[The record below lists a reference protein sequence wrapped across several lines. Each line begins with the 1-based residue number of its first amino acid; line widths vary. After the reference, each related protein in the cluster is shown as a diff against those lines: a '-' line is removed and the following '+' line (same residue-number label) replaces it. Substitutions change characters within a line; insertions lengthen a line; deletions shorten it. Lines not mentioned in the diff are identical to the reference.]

1 MKFFT
6 KYHKRLRITRLK
18 AAFWIVVV
26 CIFLMPSYVKFE
38 KTGDNMF
45 TVFLDGINVGVV
57 GDVSDIDPIL
67 MKARAEVAKGYS
79 EVVLADAEITYKGSE
94 VISGKINDANVI
106 KNNMIQVLEDNRKQ
120 TLLRSYTVKIDDFSV
135 NLASADEVLQ
145 LLRAS
150 LAVYDTDSK
159 YDVELNMDPEREL
172 NVLAATVD
180 RKTTTSEQKQA
191 NVDTGAG
198 FESALNT
205 IFSEVEPQT
214 EKDFADYEQGLINLS
229 YANKVEV
236 VESYLPADELTD
248 IDTAIQTVTKE
259 QEQNQIYVVAS
270 GDTLS
275 QIAEKNN
282 LTMEKLISLN
292 NLESENTTIRVGDE
306 LIITVPEPEL
316 SVDRVEQSYYEETY
330 DADIIYE
337 DNDQWFTT
345 QTQTLQEPSSG
356 YRKVIADITYRN
368 AFETGREIVKE
379 EIVMEAVPK
388 IVERGT
394 ITPPTYIKPLSGG
407 VITSGFGKRVAPTR
421 GASTY
426 HKGIDFSTPKGTSV
440 FASNAGVVVRAGW
453 GSGYGYVVYIDHSD
467 GRETRYGHL
476 SKILVKVGQTVA
488 QGEKIALSG
497 NTGVSTGPHLHF
509 EILINGVQVNP
520 LNYLDN

>member
-1 MKFFT
+1 
-6 KYHKRLRITRLK
+6 
-18 AAFWIVVV
+18 
-26 CIFLMPSYVKFE
+26 
-38 KTGDNMF
+38 
-45 TVFLDGINVGVV
+45 
-57 GDVSDIDPIL
+57 
-67 MKARAEVAKGYS
+67 
-79 EVVLADAEITYKGSE
+79 
-94 VISGKINDANVI
+94 
-106 KNNMIQVLEDNRKQ
+106 
-120 TLLRSYTVKIDDFSV
+120 
-135 NLASADEVLQ
+135 
-145 LLRAS
+145 
-150 LAVYDTDSK
+150 
-159 YDVELNMDPEREL
+159 
-172 NVLAATVD
+172 
-180 RKTTTSEQKQA
+180 
-191 NVDTGAG
+191 
-198 FESALNT
+198 
-205 IFSEVEPQT
+205 VEPQT

-356 YRKVIADITYRN
+356 YRKVIADVTYRN